1 MSTKYNR
8 DECVVE
14 KEPEFNYE
22 AKEERKR
29 RERIDPLK
37 LILIIL
43 MALMI
48 IISVVSVIGYIF
60 NWHTIIMLYS
70 VGMGTFYALGGFIGL
85 LVLLFDY

>member
-1 MSTKYNR
+1 MSTKWNR

-14 KEPEFNYE
+14 EDYE
-22 AKEERKR
+22 VKEERKR
-29 RERIDPLK
+29 KRIDPLK

-48 IISVVSVIGYIF
+48 IISVVSVIGYLF

-85 LVLLFDY
+85 LVLVFDY